1 MNEDELRRERD
12 RTLVEASVQR
22 RSAICVS
29 FSGTTVRFRSDSDV
43 SYRSN
48 ALEHVSCGFVEH
60 APSSKAQQRPRD
72 SQRPVFSPTTREK

>member
-29 FSGTTVRFRSDSDV
+29 FSGTRVYVSSVAEFGRSIAPT
-43 SYRSN
+43 RSSSTSPVG
-48 ALEHVSCGFVEH
+48 LLLLHKTIDR
-60 APSSKAQQRPRD
+60 PSPL
-72 SQRPVFSPTTREK
+72 